1 MIGSEV
7 IYHIL
12 EVFLNSEKYLW
23 GKRLIPE
30 SLEWGFKSVR
40 DRCHPG
46 ADRWEGG
53 RLGTH

>member
-23 GKRLIPE
+23 GKRLR
-30 SLEWGFKSVR
+30 LENIELRFKFVR

-46 ADRWEGG
+46 TDR
-53 RLGTH
+53 